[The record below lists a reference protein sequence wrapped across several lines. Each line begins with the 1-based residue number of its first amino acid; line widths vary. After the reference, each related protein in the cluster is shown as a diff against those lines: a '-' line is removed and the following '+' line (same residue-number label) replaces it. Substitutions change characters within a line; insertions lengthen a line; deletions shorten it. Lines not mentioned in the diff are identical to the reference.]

1 MSTEPDRAGSATSA
15 GAPGVALG
23 VRLRAGHALQQ
34 SPRRA
39 YALLR
44 SAIRDG
50 GVPMLGKLAED
61 HLVKELATSRNA
73 VRLALHQLGLDGL
86 VERRPRTGTVVVS
99 NIGQYPIFECSGPTT
114 GVTVNLRMVETRDV
128 PVTAH
133 LARRFERTGGTLRM
147 SEFVLSENERV
158 VGIFSRYGLDPAPD
172 LEQDSPQLPSDERS
186 WYRRIHREPPG
197 RIEVTIEA
205 VGADERTARLLE
217 VEEGHPLL
225 VRETLYRHRAGHPA
239 ELHYT
244 FLDSR
249 MTSLHASVVQP
260 PG

>member
-1 MSTEPDRAGSATSA
+1 MDVEPQQQIPAT
-15 GAPGVALG
+15 GVGPALG

-50 GVPMLGKLAED
+50 NVPMLGKLAED

-114 GVTVNLRMVETRDV
+114 GVTVRLHLVETRDV
-128 PVTAH
+128 PVTTH
-133 LARRFERTGGTLRM
+133 LSRRFEREGGTLRM
-147 SEFVLSENERV
+147 SEFLLEHLGRT
-158 VGIFSRYGLDPAPD
+158 VGIFCRYGLEPAPA
-172 LEQDSPQLPSDERS
+172 LEQPEPSLSPDERS
-186 WYRRIHREPPG
+186 WYRRIHQEPPG
-197 RIEVTIEA
+197 PIEVTIEA
-205 VGADERTARLLE
+205 VGADERTARLLG
-217 VEEGHPLL
+217 VDEGHPLL
-225 VRETLYRHRAGHPA
+225 VRETLYRDRDARPA

-249 MTSLHASVVQP
+249 MTSLHASVAP
-260 PG
+260 PT

>member
-1 MSTEPDRAGSATSA
+1 MDTTPDRQIADPAG
-15 GAPGVALG
+15 ALG

-50 GVPMLGKLAED
+50 GVPVLGRLAED
-61 HLVKELATSRNA
+61 ALVRDLATSRNA
-73 VRLALHQLGLDGL
+73 VRLALHKLGLDGL
-86 VERRPRTGTVVVS
+86 VERRPKTGTVVVS
-99 NIGQYPIFECSGPTT
+99 KIGRYPIFECADPTT
-114 GVTVNLRMVETRDV
+114 GVTVNLSLIETRDV
-128 PVTAH
+128 PATAY
-133 LARRFERTGGTLRM
+133 LAQRFEDEGLESLRM
-147 SEFVLSENERV
+147 SEFVLTSGDRT
-158 VGIFSRYGLDPAPD
+158 VGIFSRYGLVAAPA
-172 LEQDSPQLPSDERS
+172 LEQAAPTLLPDEIS

-197 RIEVTIEA
+197 PIEVTIEA
-205 VGADERTARLLE
+205 VGADERTARLLG

-225 VRETLYRHRAGHPA
+225 VRETLYRDRLERPA

-249 MTSLHASVVQP
+249 MTSLHARSSA
-260 PG
+260 G